1 MLHWFLNNV
10 NNKFGKIITLTYLFI
25 ISLIRVNFFYETLI
39 LEQKITSE
47 KKISKSTCTVQ
58 LQCVLDSYM

>member
-1 MLHWFLNNV
+1 MLHWFLSNV

-47 KKISKSTCTVQ
+47 KK
-58 LQCVLDSYM
+58 